1 MKRRG
6 WLMAGAGVA
15 AAAAGVAWQWRTAQ
29 QAAGAASSGGAS
41 GAPGPVAGQASAAAS
56 VDANANAW
64 WTHTLER
71 PDGSALAL
79 QTLRGQPLIVNF
91 WATWCPPCVREMP
104 MIERFYQA
112 QRAQAQAAGRPAWRI
127 LGLAVD
133 KRAAVAEYLAR
144 QPVSYDIAV
153 AGFDAMQWGRDW
165 GNDKNGL
172 PFTVAFA
179 ADGRVLARKS
189 GELAEGELERWPLG

>member
-1 MKRRG
+1 VKRRATTVG
-6 WLMAGAGVA
+6 IVA
-15 AAAAGVAWQWRTAQ
+15 AAAGAAGLGVALWQARGRGER
-29 QAAGAASSGGAS
+29 GAATADATDPHGLYALRFVQPGGAM
-41 GAPGPVAGQASAAAS
+41 
-56 VDANANAW
+56 
-64 WTHTLER
+64 LELAQFR
-71 PDGSALAL
+71 GRALL
-79 QTLRGQPLIVNF
+79 LNF

-189 GELAEGELERWPLG
+189 GELVEGELERWPLA